1 MLWKTAMSVA
11 LLTCVGGCKN
21 FLQNETVLIGGER
34 VMFYRAGTEVPSVPA
49 SVNTNGWY
57 SLTTDEMKALM
68 AL

>member
-1 MLWKTAMSVA
+1 MSVA
-11 LLTCVGGCKN
+11 LLTCVSGCRN
-21 FLQNETVLIGGER
+21 FLTSSEPVLVGGER
-34 VMFYRAGTEVPSVPA
+34 VMFYRAGTEVPAVPA